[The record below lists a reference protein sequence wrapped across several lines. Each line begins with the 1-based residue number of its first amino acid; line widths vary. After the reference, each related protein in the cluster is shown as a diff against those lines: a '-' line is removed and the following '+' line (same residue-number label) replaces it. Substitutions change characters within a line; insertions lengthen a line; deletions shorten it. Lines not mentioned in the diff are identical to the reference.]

1 MDRSSSSSAGV
12 LQVACPARSSIRAG
26 FRASASSA
34 LYKSTASVSRAVSEL
49 EAVFGTALV
58 ERTRRG
64 TVLTPA
70 GRLVLTRADRID
82 EELSSAATNLAR
94 YRPEPGSEVLG
105 ALT

>member
-1 MDRSSSSSAGV
+1 M
-12 LQVACPARSSIRAG
+12 
-26 FRASASSA
+26 
-34 LYKSTASVSRAVSEL
+34 SEL

-94 YRPEPGSEVLG
+94 NRPEPGSEVLG